1 MAAMADPEWVLVDA
15 VFARRCGARRPSA
28 LPQSRLF
35 RKVVHVDMNIA
46 DTALVYRQTPGA
58 FLEAPSAYVRADV
71 HAALKAAAPRPCII
85 PGPSTDGALWVLM
98 DPACRVR
105 ESRVLRQVLQ
115 RNDWHPRDVI
125 RTLRG
130 HCGGTYLRSDC
141 FDAYVAASIDDY
153 TEQPPQLDTWVV
165 VNREKA
171 RQLGLSDR
179 HHHIRTYK
187 PLRKAMLALGC
198 ERADEV
204 LFTKRGR
211 KGTTLIRP
219 DCHALMLQYAAAAAA
234 AQ

>member
-46 DTALVYRQTPGA
+46 DTALVYRHASVA

-98 DPACRVR
+98 DPQCRVR

-141 FDAYVAASIDDY
+141 FDAYAAAAMDDY
-153 TEQPPQLDTWVV
+153 AEQPPQLDTWMAIDAK
-165 VNREKA
+165 EA
-171 RQLGLSDR
+171 RRLGLRDR
-179 HHHIRTYK
+179 YRHVRTSK
-187 PLRKAMLALGC
+187 PLRQAMLALGC
-198 ERADEV
+198 ERAEEV

-211 KGTTLIRP
+211 KGMTFIRP
-219 DCHALMLQYAAAAAA
+219 DCYTLMLQFAAAAA